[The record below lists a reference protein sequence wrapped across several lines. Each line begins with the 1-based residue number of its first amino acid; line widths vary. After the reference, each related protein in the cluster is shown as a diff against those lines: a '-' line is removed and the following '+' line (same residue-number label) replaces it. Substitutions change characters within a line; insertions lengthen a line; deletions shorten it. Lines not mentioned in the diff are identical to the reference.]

1 MKRTRTRTGC
11 RTGKPV
17 TEQTRMGRPGNA
29 GQPVGTGRARSAG
42 AKPQRGVRTAGQ
54 PGQTGDAR
62 PVGAGQPAGTGRI
75 RNADAKPAAG
85 ARSTGRAAQA
95 AADRQARFRALITG
109 EYRAEF
115 EQEVERAL
123 RNRQEAEG
131 DGALRRTVLDGL
143 ARAQQTAWQA
153 QETAAR
159 AVYPELSLA
168 EEVQNPDF
176 LRLLTDPEHPM
187 TVRRAYEA
195 VHLDEIRDRL
205 EREAAYRALAAI
217 RARANRPR
225 EGGAAPQAGMPLHT
239 GASTPAERAALARRA
254 AAGEH
259 ITL

>member
-17 TEQTRMGRPGNA
+17 TEQTRTGRPGNT
-29 GQPVGTGRARSAG
+29 GQPVDTGRARSAG

-54 PGQTGDAR
+54 PEQTGNAR
-62 PVGAGQPAGTGRI
+62 PMGAGQPQ
-75 RNADAKPAAG
+75 DA
-85 ARSTGRAAQA
+85 GRAAQA

-123 RNRQEAEG
+123 LNRQEAEG

>member
-1 MKRTRTRTGC
+1 M
-11 RTGKPV
+11 
-17 TEQTRMGRPGNA
+17 
-29 GQPVGTGRARSAG
+29 
-42 AKPQRGVRTAGQ
+42 
-54 PGQTGDAR
+54 
-62 PVGAGQPAGTGRI
+62 
-75 RNADAKPAAG
+75 
-85 ARSTGRAAQA
+85 
-95 AADRQARFRALITG
+95 
-109 EYRAEF
+109 
-115 EQEVERAL
+115 
-123 RNRQEAEG
+123 
-131 DGALRRTVLDGL
+131 LDGL

>member
-17 TEQTRMGRPGNA
+17 TEQTRTGRPGNA

-54 PGQTGDAR
+54 PGQTGHAR
-62 PVGAGQPAGTGRI
+62 PVGAGQPA
-75 RNADAKPAAG
+75 AD
-85 ARSTGRAAQA
+85 ARSTDRAAQA

-123 RNRQEAEG
+123 LNRQEAEG

>member
-17 TEQTRMGRPGNA
+17 TEQTRTGRPGNA

-54 PGQTGDAR
+54 P
-62 PVGAGQPAGTGRI
+62 AGTGRV

-123 RNRQEAEG
+123 LNRQEAEG